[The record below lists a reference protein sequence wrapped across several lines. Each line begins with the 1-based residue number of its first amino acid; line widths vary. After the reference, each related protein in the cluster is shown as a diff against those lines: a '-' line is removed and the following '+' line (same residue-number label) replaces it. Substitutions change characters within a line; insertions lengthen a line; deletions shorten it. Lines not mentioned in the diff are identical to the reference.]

1 MSDAAV
7 EATKDDIEEKNDD
20 KAGGEPLVERDTTQL
35 DEELD
40 FGNSSFLMLR
50 RPGEQQSIRVLG
62 KGSNTLKMASFK
74 YQDDLSI
81 RTITMTSWQTQKH

>member
-20 KAGGEPLVERDTTQL
+20 KAGGEPLVDRDTTQL

-40 FGNSSFLMLR
+40 VDNSSFLMLR
-50 RPGEQQSIRVLG
+50 RPGEVS
-62 KGSNTLKMASFK
+62 
-74 YQDDLSI
+74 
-81 RTITMTSWQTQKH
+81 

>member
-20 KAGGEPLVERDTTQL
+20 KAGGEPFVDRDTTQL

-40 FGNSSFLMLR
+40 LSNSSFLMLW
-50 RPGEQQSIRVLG
+50 RPGEVS
-62 KGSNTLKMASFK
+62 
-74 YQDDLSI
+74 
-81 RTITMTSWQTQKH
+81 